1 MQRAIGLNG
10 GVLGACL
17 LFAACSSSSKGQAPA
32 DAGID
37 GPPAPATAS
46 VSIETLLTVPFEVR
60 IRAGGTVTF
69 TNMDSVKHQ
78 LVDGNVG
85 DAEVGTLF
93 DSDQILAPNGFV
105 PFSQF
110 EVSFV
115 EAGVVPYFC
124 TEHPETTTG
133 RIIVQ

>member
-1 MQRAIGLNG
+1 MVVGVARWCLVVFVGLNI
-10 GVLGACL
+10 
-17 LFAACSSSSKGQAPA
+17 FAGRGHATEPPA

-37 GPPAPATAS
+37 SPPAPATAS

-60 IRAGGTVTF
+60 VRAGGTVTF

-78 LVDGNVG
+78 LVDGNTG
-85 DAEVGTLF
+85 DAETGALF

-110 EVSFV
+110 EVTFIES
-115 EAGVVPYFC
+115 GVVSYFC
-124 TEHPETTTG
+124 TEHPDVTTG
-133 RIIVQ
+133 RVVVQ